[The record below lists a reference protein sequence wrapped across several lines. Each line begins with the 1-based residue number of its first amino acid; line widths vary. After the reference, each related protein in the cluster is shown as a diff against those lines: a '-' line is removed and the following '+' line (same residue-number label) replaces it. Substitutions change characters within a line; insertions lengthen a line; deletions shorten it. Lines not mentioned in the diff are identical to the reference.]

1 MSEEKIKVPAAWAAQ
16 RDEEAQRR
24 ELVGQW
30 REHLATGQRKVL
42 DEEGPYGNFRS
53 RLPVEVL
60 KNLTPNEREELMAHE
75 EAEFNRLK
83 PLARAKDEQRRAHV
97 MAGGSAEAFERQW
110 ADYGEA
116 ITIDAR
122 AAESLDRAARSSSPY

>member
-1 MSEEKIKVPAAWAAQ
+1 MSEEKIKVPAAWAAKSA
-16 RDEEAQRR
+16 EEAQRR

-30 REHLATGQRKVL
+30 REHLATRQREVL

-60 KNLTPNEREELMAHE
+60 KNLTPGEREELMAHE
-75 EAEFNRLK
+75 EAEYNRLK

-97 MAGGSAEAFERQW
+97 QAGGDAEDFEAQW
-110 ADYGEA
+110 EAYGKD
-116 ITIDAR
+116 ITISAR
-122 AAESLDRAARSSSPY
+122 ADESLDRAARASSPY